1 MNLPLHDTAPA
12 LLTAEAAAALAG
24 VSHATIVRSPLPR
37 YRTQHAEKTR
47 TFFHCDD
54 VAAFRGN
61 RRKQLPAVWPSQ
73 QRPAA

>member
-1 MNLPLHDTAPA
+1 MNIPILETAPA

-37 YRTQHAEKTR
+37 YRTQHGDKTR
-47 TFFHCDD
+47 TFFHRDD
-54 VAAFRGN
+54 VATFRGN

-73 QRPAA
+73 QRAA

>member
-1 MNLPLHDTAPA
+1 MNIPILETAPA

-37 YRTQHAEKTR
+37 YRTQLGDKTR
-47 TFFHCDD
+47 TFFHRDD

-61 RRKQLPAVWPSQ
+61 RRKQLPTVWPSQ
-73 QRPAA
+73 QRAA